1 MPEKMRIYQL
11 FFFCFICPMAFGQT
25 IITGTIRNQKSE
37 TIPGVNVYLK
47 GTYTGT
53 TSGIDGS
60 FELEAMET
68 GQQILILQCMGYK
81 SMEIPL
87 NLYGEKFEL
96 FPVLRETINELT
108 AVTITAGAMEASDEN
123 KAVVLRPLD
132 IVTVPSAMG
141 DIIGAFQTLPGTAT
155 IGNDGRLFVRGGD
168 ASETAIFIDGLK
180 VGNAFGT
187 TASNVPTRTRF
198 NPNLFKGSFF
208 STGGYSAE
216 YGHALSSALSL
227 NSVDMPMRA
236 QGDLSIMGIGGG
248 YSQTLTGDKNSI
260 TASANF
266 IDLAPYQK
274 LISQNFDWERA
285 PHSWD
290 AGLLARQK
298 IGRNTLLKGYF
309 HTENGGMKIWQA
321 QPGSDER
328 GTLTGV
334 NNRYTFAQNSLKH
347 NAAND
352 WSFYGGISF
361 SDNIDDLS
369 VDQLQIS
376 NRSRLLHSKAVAVK
390 GFSDR
395 LSIKTGFEHFLF
407 NYSEALPEESLKREV
422 ADHQW
427 ALFSEVDL
435 YLSNSLIFRKGIRA
449 GHSSLAG
456 QSWIDPRLSLAF
468 KFKHE
473 GQLSFAA
480 GRYSQMPLD
489 EFRIIEPG
497 LNNTEAVHYILN
509 YFLSK
514 NGRTLRAESFYK
526 DYSHLINYEG
536 QRFQY
541 RDIWQSGQGYARGFD
556 VFFRDQKTFK
566 STDYWITYSFIDSKR
581 QFAGFQ
587 SMVQPGF
594 APRHNASIVI
604 KHFIAALKSQAGISY
619 VINDGFS
626 YTNPN
631 LPGEMN
637 ARTRGFRD
645 LSLGWSYLP
654 RPNLIIHLACSNVL
668 GRDNIF
674 GHRFSPTHDESGRYA
689 SLPIRQT
696 APRFVFLGIFLTFSE
711 DKTANQ
717 LNNL

>member
-1 MPEKMRIYQL
+1 MRRCQL
-11 FFFCFICPMAFGQT
+11 IFIICLLSPAVLAQT
-25 IITGTIRNQKSE
+25 VVNGIVRNQKSE
-37 TIPGVNVYLK
+37 LVPGVNVYLK

-53 TSGIDGS
+53 TSASDGS
-60 FELEAMET
+60 FELLT
-68 GQQILILQCMGYK
+68 NDQGQYTLVFQSIGYK
-81 SMEIPL
+81 TLEVPILLS
-87 NLYGEKFEL
+87 GEKFEL
-96 FPVLRETINELT
+96 YPILKEAINELT
-108 AVTITAGAMEASDEN
+108 AVTITAGAMEASDEK
-123 KAVVLRPLD
+123 KAVILRPMD

-141 DIIGAFQTLPGTAT
+141 DIVGAFQTLPGTAT
-155 IGNDGRLFVRGGD
+155 VGNDGRLFVRGGD

-216 YGHALSSALSL
+216 FGHALSSALSL

-236 QGDLSIMGIGGG
+236 QGDISTMGIGGG
-248 YSQTLTGDKNSI
+248 YSQTLVGENNSI

-266 IDLAPYQK
+266 VDLAPYQQ

-285 PHSWD
+285 PNSWD
-290 AGLLARQK
+290 AELLGRQK
-298 IGRNTLLKGYF
+298 IGNNTLLKAYL
-309 HTENGGMKIWQA
+309 HTENGSMKIWQ
-321 QPGSDER
+321 PRLGSDDR
-328 GTLTGV
+328 GTLVGV
-334 NNRYTFAQNSLKH
+334 KNHYTFAQTSIKH
-347 NAAND
+347 AADND
-352 WSFYGGISF
+352 WSFLGGISF
-361 SDNIDDLS
+361 SDNLDDLT
-369 VDQLQIS
+369 VDQLQIR
-376 NRSRLLHSKAVAVK
+376 NRNKLLHSKAVAVK
-390 GFSDR
+390 DFSDR
-395 LSIKTGFEHFLF
+395 LSLKTGFEHFLF
-407 NYSEALPEESLKREV
+407 DYEESLPEEGLLRDFT
-422 ADHQW
+422 DHQL
-427 ALFSEVDL
+427 AMFSEADV
-435 YLSNSLIFRKGIRA
+435 YLSNNLIFRAGLRA
-449 GHSSLAG
+449 GHSALASQSWVDPRISLAH
-456 QSWIDPRLSLAF
+456 

-480 GRYSQMPLD
+480 GRFSQMPLE
-489 EFRIIEPG
+489 EFRIGEPR
-497 LNNTEAVHYILN
+497 LRNNEAVHYILN

-514 NGRTLRAESFYK
+514 NGRTFRAESFYK
-526 DYSHLINYEG
+526 DYSKLLTFEG

-541 RDIWQSGQGYARGFD
+541 QNIAQNGQGYARGFD

-587 SMVQPGF
+587 SMIQPGF

-604 KHFIAALKSQAGISY
+604 KHFITALMSQAGISY

-637 ARTRGFRD
+637 SRTRGFQD

-654 RPNLIIHLACSNVL
+654 KPNLIIHLACSNVL

-674 GHRFSPTHDESGRYA
+674 GYHFSNTPTETGQFE

>member
-1 MPEKMRIYQL
+1 MRRCQL
-11 FFFCFICPMAFGQT
+11 IFIICLLNPMVFAQT
-25 IITGTIRNQKSE
+25 VVNGIVRNQKSE
-37 TIPGVNVYLK
+37 LVPGVNVYLK

-53 TSGIDGS
+53 TSASDGT
-60 FELEAMET
+60 FELLT
-68 GQQILILQCMGYK
+68 IDQGLHTLVFQSIGYK
-81 SMEIPL
+81 TLEVSIRL
-87 NLYGEKFEL
+87 SGEKIEL
-96 FPVLRETINELT
+96 FPLLREAINELT
-108 AVTITAGAMEASDEN
+108 AVTITAGALEASDEN

-155 IGNDGRLFVRGGD
+155 VGNDGRLFVRGGD

-187 TASNVPTRTRF
+187 TASNVPARTRF

-216 YGHALSSALSL
+216 FGHALSSALSL
-227 NSVDMPMRA
+227 NSVDIPMRS

-248 YSQTLTGDKNSI
+248 YSQTLVGENNSI

-266 IDLAPYQK
+266 VDLAPYQK

-285 PHSWD
+285 PQSWD
-290 AGLLARQK
+290 AELLARQK
-298 IGRNTLLKGYF
+298 IGNNTLLKAYL
-309 HTENGGMKIWQA
+309 HTENGSMKIWQPR
-321 QPGSDER
+321 PGSDDR
-328 GTLTGV
+328 GTLLGV
-334 NNRYTFAQNSLKH
+334 NNRYTFTQTSLKH
-347 NAAND
+347 TAVND
-352 WSFYGGISF
+352 WSFYGGISY

-369 VDQLQIS
+369 ADQIQIS
-376 NRSRLLHSKAVAVK
+376 NRNRLLHSKAVAVK
-390 GFSDR
+390 GLSDR
-395 LSIKTGFEHFLF
+395 VSIKTGFEHFLF
-407 NYSEALPEESLKREV
+407 NYSEALAEEGFKREV

-427 ALFSEVDL
+427 ALFSEADL
-435 YLSNSLIFRKGIRA
+435 YLSNSLIFRTGIRA
-449 GHSSLAG
+449 GHSALAG
-456 QSWIDPRLSLAF
+456 QSWVDPRLSLAF

-480 GRYSQMPLD
+480 GRYSQMPLE
-489 EFRIIEPG
+489 EFRIIEPE

-526 DYSHLINYEG
+526 DYSHLINFEG

-541 RDIWQSGQGYARGFD
+541 RNIRQRGHGYARGFD

-566 STDYWITYSFIDSKR
+566 STDYWITYSFVDSKR

-594 APRHNASIVI
+594 APRHNASVVI
-604 KHFIAALKSQAGISY
+604 KHFIAPLKSQVGISY
-619 VINDGFS
+619 VINDGYN

-631 LPGEMN
+631 LAGEMN

-654 RPNLIIHLACSNVL
+654 KPNLIIHLACSNVL

-674 GHRFSPTHDESGRYA
+674 GHQFSPTPDESGRYA

-696 APRFVFLGIFLTFSE
+696 APRFVFLGIFLTFSK

>member
-1 MPEKMRIYQL
+1 MKFL
-11 FFFCFICPMAFGQT
+11 FAFCLIFLVKNTLAQT
-25 IITGTIRNQKSE
+25 IIQGVVKDQKSE
-37 TIPGVNVYLK
+37 TIPGVNIYLK

-53 TSGIDGS
+53 TSEVDGR
-60 FELEAMET
+60 FELQVEESGQYVLVFQAMGFNT
-68 GQQILILQCMGYK
+68 L
-81 SMEIPL
+81 EIPVFL
-87 NLYGEKFEL
+87 KGEKMDL
-96 FPVLRETINELT
+96 KPVLRESINEMT
-108 AVTITAGAMEASDEN
+108 AVTITAGAMEASDEK

-155 IGNDGRLFVRGGD
+155 VGNDGRLFVRGGD

-187 TASNVPTRTRF
+187 TATNVPTRTRF

-227 NSVDMPMRA
+227 NSVDIPART

-248 YSQTLTGDKNSI
+248 YSQTLVGKNNSL

-266 IDLAPYQK
+266 LDLQPYQN

-285 PHSWD
+285 PYGWD
-290 AGLLARQK
+290 AEIMGRQK
-298 IGRNTLLKGYF
+298 ISNKTLLKGYF
-309 HTENGGMKIWQA
+309 RTERGGMKIWQPN
-321 QPGSDER
+321 PGSDDR
-328 GTLTGV
+328 GVLLGV
-334 NNRYTFAQNSLKH
+334 NNQYTFAQTSFKH
-347 NAAND
+347 SGAND
-352 WSFYGGISF
+352 WSIYGGISF
-361 SDNIDDLS
+361 SDNIDKLS
-369 VDQLQIS
+369 VDLLQIH
-376 NRSRLLHSKAVAVK
+376 NRNRVLHSKAVVIK

-395 LSIKTGFEHFLF
+395 FSLKTGLEHFLF
-407 NYSEALPEESLKREV
+407 DYSEALPEEELKRDFT
-422 ADHQW
+422 DHQM
-427 ALFSEVDL
+427 AIFTEADL
-435 YLSNSLIFRKGIRA
+435 YISNNLVFRTGLRA
-449 GHSSLAG
+449 GTSSLAG
-456 QSWIDPRLSLAF
+456 QTWIDPRISLAY

-480 GRYSQMPLD
+480 GRYSQMPLE
-489 EFRIIEPG
+489 EFRITENQ
-497 LNNTEAVHYILN
+497 LQNTEAVHYILN

-514 NGRTLRAESFYK
+514 NGRTLRAETFLK
-526 DYSHLINYEG
+526 DYKNLLTFEG

-541 RDIWQSGQGYARGFD
+541 QNIQQFGEGYARGFD

-566 STDYWITYSFIDSKR
+566 STDYWITYSFVDSKR
-581 QFAGFQ
+581 QFAQFQ

-594 APRHNASIVI
+594 APRHNASVVI
-604 KHFIAALKSQAGISY
+604 KHFVTQLKSQPGISFA
-619 VINDGFS
+619 INDGFT
-626 YTNPN
+626 YTDPN

-637 ARTRGFRD
+637 AKTKGFQD
-645 LSLGWSYLP
+645 LSLSWSYLP
-654 RPNLIIHLACSNVL
+654 KPNLIIHMACSNVL

-674 GHRFSPTHDESGRYA
+674 GYQFSPAPNESGHYE

-696 APRFVFLGIFLTFSE
+696 APRFIFLGIFLTLSK
-711 DKTANQ
+711 DKTANN